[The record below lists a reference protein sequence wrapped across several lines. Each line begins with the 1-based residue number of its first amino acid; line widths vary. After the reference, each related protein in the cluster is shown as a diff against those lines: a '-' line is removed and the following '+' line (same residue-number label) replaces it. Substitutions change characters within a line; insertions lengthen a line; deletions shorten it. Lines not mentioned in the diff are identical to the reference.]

1 MLNGELVYVL
11 EGRGNVASGMSV
23 GYERFLK
30 MLKFNE
36 DLRKQIPGIN
46 VELDIIS
53 IAVKQRQ
60 RLGMMFAR
68 GKMYFK
74 K

>member
-11 EGRGNVASGMSV
+11 EGSGNLASSMSV

-36 DLRKQIPGIN
+36 DLRKQTPGIN

-53 IAVKQRQ
+53 IAVK
-60 RLGMMFAR
+60 
-68 GKMYFK
+68 
-74 K
+74 